1 MKQFLLFLLFVVYG
15 ECSLYAQ
22 NTETWFV
29 DAYEQ
34 QLEVRV
40 KQIDEF
46 MTRFNF
52 STSYD
57 GKPISV
63 DSNLKRK
70 KLNILSLLD
79 WGVFRTQQKTLLPI
93 AEEFCDTICT
103 RHPKIS
109 YAESDWFASVDC
121 SAMYKGK
128 STGLTMLLKPEQ
140 IQYDEF
146 KWSIIGVECKVINTS
161 AINSYKQQS
170 KAFISPAEHG
180 INFMSLPSMLK
191 KNPKRISSYVTS
203 SQQAEALSVFEYL
216 VFNGQ
221 LAIQEVKKV
230 SYHFH
235 VLDYAFVVER
245 KDRINSLNS
254 GWLITQLSKSP
265 KQ

>member
-1 MKQFLLFLLFVVYG
+1 MKQFLLFLLLVVCG
-15 ECSLYAQ
+15 ECSLSAQ
-22 NTETWFV
+22 TAEAWFV

-57 GKPISV
+57 GKSISV
-63 DSNLKRK
+63 DSDVKRK

-79 WGVFRTQQKTLLPI
+79 WSVFRTQQKTLLPI
-93 AEEFCDTICT
+93 AEEFCDTICS

-140 IQYDEF
+140 IQNDEF
-146 KWSIIGVECKVINTS
+146 KWSIIGVECKAINTS
-161 AINSYKQQS
+161 TINSYKQQS

-180 INFMSLPSMLK
+180 
-191 KNPKRISSYVTS
+191 SYYAS
-203 SQQAEALSVFEYL
+203 EA
-216 VFNGQ
+216 
-221 LAIQEVKKV
+221 
-230 SYHFH
+230 
-235 VLDYAFVVER
+235 R
-245 KDRINSLNS
+245 TNS
-254 GWLITQLSKSP
+254 K
-265 KQ
+265 